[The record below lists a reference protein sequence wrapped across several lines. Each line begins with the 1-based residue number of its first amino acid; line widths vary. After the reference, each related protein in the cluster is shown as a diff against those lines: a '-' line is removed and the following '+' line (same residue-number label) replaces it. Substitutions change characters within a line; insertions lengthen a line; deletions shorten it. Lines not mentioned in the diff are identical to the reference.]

1 MKEQERK
8 QIMEQEELKKECL
21 EYFRARQVYQK
32 LFEGMRK
39 KYAGL
44 GRLGGTVTLT
54 GLTREERHQLG
65 GFFQKDY
72 TENKTVT
79 ISGRLMEKAL
89 FSSRFAGI
97 SWEEILEA
105 YFGQPLEVT
114 KEQKIQADK
123 EREAF
128 FQRYH
133 QFIQELES
141 VKARQQLISHRIG
154 EKLTRDKVRML
165 LRNPSASSRKY
176 KEAWERL
183 KNHRKLDNT

>member
-44 GRLGGTVTLT
+44 GRLGGTVTLA
-54 GLTREERHQLG
+54 GLTGEERQQLG

-89 FSSRFAGI
+89 SSSRFAGI

-114 KEQKIQADK
+114 KEQKSRRIRSGKPFSETFWKKDRK
-123 EREAF
+123 TGENTGW
-128 FQRYH
+128 
-133 QFIQELES
+133 
-141 VKARQQLISHRIG
+141 KAPSENTEEGIPCSCSST
-154 EKLTRDKVRML
+154 EKI
-165 LRNPSASSRKY
+165 RK
-176 KEAWERL
+176 
-183 KNHRKLDNT
+183 N

>member
-1 MKEQERK
+1 
-8 QIMEQEELKKECL
+8 MEQEELKKECL
-21 EYFRARQVYQK
+21 EYFRACQVYQK

-54 GLTREERHQLG
+54 GLTREERQQLG

-89 FSSRFAGI
+89 SSSRFAGI

-114 KEQKIQADK
+114 KEQKSRRIRSGKPFSETFWKKDRK
-123 EREAF
+123 TGENTGW
-128 FQRYH
+128 
-133 QFIQELES
+133 
-141 VKARQQLISHRIG
+141 KAPSENTEEGILCFCSST
-154 EKLTRDKVRML
+154 EKI
-165 LRNPSASSRKY
+165 RK
-176 KEAWERL
+176 
-183 KNHRKLDNT
+183 N

>member
-1 MKEQERK
+1 M
-8 QIMEQEELKKECL
+8 

-54 GLTREERHQLG
+54 GLTREERQQLG

-89 FSSRFAGI
+89 SSSRFAGI

-114 KEQKIQADK
+114 KEQKETFWKKDRKTGENAGW
-123 EREAF
+123 
-128 FQRYH
+128 
-133 QFIQELES
+133 
-141 VKARQQLISHRIG
+141 KAPSENTEEGILCFCSST
-154 EKLTRDKVRML
+154 EKI
-165 LRNPSASSRKY
+165 RK
-176 KEAWERL
+176 
-183 KNHRKLDNT
+183 D